1 MITSVLNSILNK
13 SNLAEKFQNNNNSN
27 YANNNYNSNNNELN
41 NFGQIMVLLVILV
54 LWITLVLLV
63 GKYLWNE
70 CLCKVLTIC
79 KPMDNVFLL
88 LGVIILADIIHPNI
102 N

>member
-13 SNLAEKFQNNNNSN
+13 SNLAEKFQNNNN
-27 YANNNYNSNNNELN
+27 YNSNNNNNELN

-102 N
+102 Y